1 MSGCQLAKQEWNSIR
16 MNPGVRKS
24 GCNITELVLLNIIRK
39 KDEREM
45 AWRVNVVKLGA
56 ENLFPLLGALK
67 ERQNMKENITWAEA
81 GGADTMTRVCQEC
94 RGTQAVLL
102 ESPRI
107 RLPPHVSCHARVF
120 PSPTVRHQERKRCTR
135 LGMKLPKKSPHSSC
149 GWTVKTKE

>member
-1 MSGCQLAKQEWNSIR
+1 
-16 MNPGVRKS
+16 
-24 GCNITELVLLNIIRK
+24 
-39 KDEREM
+39 M

-81 GGADTMTRVCQEC
+81 EGADTMTRVCQEC

-107 RLPPHVSCHARVF
+107 RFPPMSAAMLEC
-120 PSPTVRHQERKRCTR
+120 SPVQLCDIKRGRDAPDQE
-135 LGMKLPKKSPHSSC
+135 
-149 GWTVKTKE
+149 